1 VDVIQI
7 DIDADLNMVDDEDRN
22 MARLPR
28 DSARLKAGSV
38 AVAGRPGFWS
48 WVEIDEVTETS
59 VFFRQISAGEAASHG
74 DLSVAAP

>member
-1 VDVIQI
+1 
-7 DIDADLNMVDDEDRN
+7 
-22 MARLPR
+22 
-28 DSARLKAGSV
+28 LKVGSV

-59 VFFRQISAGEAASHG
+59 VFFRQISDGEAAAHG